1 MTLRMVEPRG
11 VIMPTIMMET
21 NTGIKKIFASIHI
34 TIFPTFKPCRSK
46 DSPAIAPPSIAPT
59 K

>member
-1 MTLRMVEPRG
+1 MVEPRG